1 MQWKII
7 MSIQNKQES
16 IISQTELKNKAEES
30 SAHILYIKCTCY
42 FLSKLLCLKWFKHI
56 QDGQCSLIPKQMT
69 HLSYYFSLFS
79 S

>member
-30 SAHILYIKCTCY
+30 SAHIL
-42 FLSKLLCLKWFKHI
+42 
-56 QDGQCSLIPKQMT
+56 
-69 HLSYYFSLFS
+69 
-79 S
+79 